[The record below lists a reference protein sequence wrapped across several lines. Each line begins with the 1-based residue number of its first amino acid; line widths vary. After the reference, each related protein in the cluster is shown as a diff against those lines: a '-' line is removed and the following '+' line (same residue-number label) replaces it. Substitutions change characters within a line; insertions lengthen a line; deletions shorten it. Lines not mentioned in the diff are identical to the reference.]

1 VKGRFFEDAGFLHTF
16 EYYDELRKVPLGG
29 RTHIITVEL
38 AKLRYL
44 LDKPVNEMTA
54 SEKWAFY
61 FRYITDREK
70 RGKINEIIEFEEGI
84 EMASEVLMTI
94 SRDDVER
101 ARLMSEYKYEL
112 DTQSRIV
119 YAWQQGRQQEKL
131 ETAGNLKSLGISIE
145 QISSATGLSY
155 DEIAKL

>member
-1 VKGRFFEDAGFLHTF
+1 
-16 EYYDELRKVPLGG
+16 
-29 RTHIITVEL
+29 
-38 AKLRYL
+38 
-44 LDKPVNEMTA
+44 MTA
-54 SEKWAFY
+54 SERWAFY

-70 RGKINEIIEFEEGI
+70 RDTINEIIKFEEGI

-112 DTQSRIV
+112 DTQSRIA
-119 YAWQQGRQQEKL
+119 YAWQQGEQEGRKDGIL
-131 ETAGNLKSLGISIE
+131 ETAKNLKSLGIAMEYITR
-145 QISSATGLSY
+145 ATGLSY